1 MKNRQKSN
9 QELVAIL
16 AELVTRHPTERFHQ
30 ILRNYGFIKE
40 DGIDPD
46 THSPK
51 WLNEFNQESEVVLE
65 RVKEVTANASL

>member
-30 ILRNYGFIKE
+30 ILRNYGFITE
-40 DGIDPD
+40 SNIDPE

-51 WLNEFNQESEVVLE
+51 WVNEFSVESESVLE
-65 RVKEVTANASL
+65 RVKKHQAQ

>member
-16 AELVTRHPTERFHQ
+16 AELVARHPTERFHQ

-40 DGIDPD
+40 AGINPD
-46 THSPK
+46 THQPD
-51 WLNEFNQESEVVLE
+51 WVNEFYSESEATLK
-65 RVKEVTANASL
+65 RVNETLNK